1 MPFGTQGRGAAAQ
14 ALGIHAVENQA
25 HAGLC
30 QAFSHRKAEPARP
43 AGDQGG
49 AAGQIKKGM

>member
-25 HAGLC
+25 RAGLC
-30 QAFSHRKAEPARP
+30 QAFSHRKAEPARR
-43 AGDQGG
+43 AGYQGG